1 MLFLKHKS
9 LKDSQKNRQHFVAF
23 HHVLHHEGG
32 ATWFGHFLILV
43 LAIEKVGRME
53 NSVFRRTFL
62 NKILPTLIEPHKR
75 KLVLSTFHYA
85 ACLKRDPY
93 TGL

>member
-9 LKDSQKNRQHFVAF
+9 LKHSQKNRQHFVAL

-32 ATWFGHFLILV
+32 AAWFGHFLILV
-43 LAIEKVGRME
+43 LGIEKVGRW
-53 NSVFRRTFL
+53 NFL
-62 NKILPTLIEPHKR
+62 NKILPTLIEPHK
-75 KLVLSTFHYA
+75 KQKNSYFPLC
-85 ACLKRDPY
+85 CLFKRDPY